1 MTGVELGPHLP
12 ARVAAQRPHDVA
24 LVLTGDTPGADD
36 LAAMTWSEVVDD
48 SARLARSFARAG
60 LTVGDR
66 VAVLCSNR
74 LEAVVTAWAALRSG
88 LYCTPISTWL
98 TPGEAGYIVDDCGA
112 RALVASADLSEL
124 AHAVT
129 AGRSLDLT
137 LGVGGDIEGFVPW
150 ADALGVEQGGLLDE
164 EIEGAMLLYSS
175 GTTGRPK
182 GVMRPL
188 SGRPAGSANP
198 LAPLA
203 SRIGLGPQSVY
214 LSPAPLYHA
223 APIGWSLGTMRLGG
237 KVVVLPRFDA
247 ELVLW
252 AVQRHRVTLGQFVPT
267 MLQRLARLDDSVFEA
282 YDLSS
287 LDRIVHAAAPCPP
300 HVKRAVIARFG
311 PIVDEYYS
319 GTEGS
324 GITYLTTPEWLEHPG
339 SVGRPILGD
348 LHITDEQ
355 GHVVEPGTEGI
366 IWFSGAERYD
376 YRGDREATIARR
388 HEQGWTTLDDVGLVD
403 ADGYLYLTDRR
414 AHMIITAGVNISP
427 REIED
432 VLNSHPDVDDVAV
445 IGVPHAEHGEEVKA
459 VLTLRVAGEDDRV
472 IGELTQ
478 LCHERLARYKVPR
491 SFDVV
496 DDLPR
501 LPTGKLAVRLLRDRY
516 WGGAGS
522 RLVADLPCG
531 EPAGAGPVVS
541 SGADQGD

>member
-1 MTGVELGPHLP
+1 VTGVELGPHHP

-24 LVLTGDTPGADD
+24 LVLVGDTPGADD
-36 LAAMTWSEVVDD
+36 RATMTWSEVVDE

-74 LEAVVTAWAALRSG
+74 LEAIVTAWAALRSG

-112 RALVASADLSEL
+112 RALVASADLTAL

-129 AGRSLDLT
+129 AGRSLDLA

-150 ADALGVEQGGLLDE
+150 AEALGAEQGGLLDE

-188 SGRPAGSANP
+188 SGKPAGSANP

-203 SRIGLGPQSVY
+203 ARLGMGPESVY

-237 KVVVLPRFDA
+237 RVVVLPRFDA

-252 AVQRHRVTLGQFVPT
+252 AVHRHRVTLGQFVPT

-324 GITYLTTPEWLEHPG
+324 GITYLTTPEWLAHPG

-348 LHITDEQ
+348 LHITDEE
-355 GHVVEPGTEGI
+355 GRVVEPGTEGI
-366 IWFSGAERYD
+366 IWFGGAERYD

-388 HEQGWTTLDDVGLVD
+388 HEQGWTTLDDVGRVD
-403 ADGYLYLTDRR
+403 EDGYLYLTDRR

-459 VLTLRVAGEDDRV
+459 VLMLRVAGEDDRV

-522 RLVADLPCG
+522 RLVADLPSDPSSG
-531 EPAGAGPVVS
+531 RGSGVS
-541 SGADQGD
+541 SGVDQGD